1 MAIET
6 SFTIKQVNVDEA
18 LKQAENKA
26 KKTAGKIDNHLNKSG
41 NANQMTKSLNA
52 GLKSA
57 NSLGAKLGGTLK
69 NVLGGLVSGGL
80 WGAAI
85 GAVIMGFQKIYDL
98 WQDMTL
104 SIEEKIQL
112 ASDKLSNAS
121 KEFSQAQG
129 EVAEQQNIVKTLKD
143 LDKMKNKSE
152 AVNSLMIELVNM
164 LNEKYG
170 YLGQSINQTTGEL
183 QNFEKVIER
192 VRQRQID
199 KLLEKKAD
207 EVSQAQKLV
216 NMRSQDANYYAN
228 LDGSQEGL
236 KGLDKMLDQ
245 TAKNPKQYAKI
256 KALRDAYA
264 DLLGKQKQFDTM
276 TRHAGTLA
284 NIPLQNKLNALL
296 AQNKQLEKQIQD
308 MDRESEFS
316 RRAGNGPD
324 RELNILKQRLAY
336 VRQLKISQM
345 KKGDE
350 YAVQL
355 NKANDELKP
364 LRETQKHRQFTNEEQ
379 RQFDDLTKKQLELNI
394 KLSQSKKQQLKHR
407 LTEKQIAQQI
417 SQLDQKRTLKILSTK
432 QTLQDEL
439 KQMRNALANSKQ
451 SQFEYQKQ
459 KLKKQGVLTPQ
470 TEKLLKRNIELKFN
484 MQDLEKLKPNLS
496 NLDIRT
502 NELTARG
509 GFQTGAVTADLG
521 VINSQIRDYAA
532 MQVRLLQRMDS
543 KLNTN
548 GGGY

>member
-52 GLKSA
+52 GLQSA

-112 ASDKLSNAS
+112 TSDKLSNAS

-170 YLGQSINQTTGEL
+170 YLGQSINQTTGEV
-183 QNFEKVIER
+183 QNLEKALDR

-216 NMRSQDANYYAN
+216 NMRSHDANYYAN

-264 DLLGKQKQFDTM
+264 DLLGKQKELDAM

-350 YAVQL
+350 YAVQF
-355 NKANDELKP
+355 NKVNDELKP
-364 LRETQKHRQFTNEEQ
+364 LRETQKQRQFTNEEQ
-379 RQFDDLTKKQLELNI
+379 RQFDDLTKKQLELNM

-417 SQLDQKRTLKILSTK
+417 SLLDQKRTLKILSTK